1 MRALI
6 QRVSSAS
13 VSIREGNVNS
23 IDQGY
28 CILLGVGPDD
38 TEEIAEKL
46 WSKISKLRIFEDQD
60 GKTNLSLRDVNG
72 AVLLVSQFTLYADCR
87 KGNRPSFT
95 KGASPDMAN
104 RLYEYSAQLVRND
117 DIELKTGWF
126 GAMMEVSLTNS
137 GPFTLWLD
145 TDNLAKQQN
154 RSRQAPSTTN

>member
-13 VSIREGNVNS
+13 VSTGGGNVNS
-23 IDQGY
+23 IDQGF

-38 TEEIAEKL
+38 TEQIAEKL

-60 GKTNLSLRDVNG
+60 GKTNLSLRDVDG

-95 KGASPDMAN
+95 KGASPDLAN
-104 RLYEYSAQLVRND
+104 HLYEYFAQLVRND
-117 DIELKTGWF
+117 DIELKTGCF

-137 GPFTLWLD
+137 GPFTIWLD
-145 TDNLAKQQN
+145 SDDLTKQQTRN
-154 RSRQAPSTTN
+154 

>member
-13 VSIREGNVNS
+13 VSTREGNVNS
-23 IDQGY
+23 IDQGF

-60 GKTNLSLRDVNG
+60 GKTNLSLRDVSG

-87 KGNRPSFT
+87 KATVPHSLKAPPLTWQTACMNTSHNSF
-95 KGASPDMAN
+95 GMMA
-104 RLYEYSAQLVRND
+104 
-117 DIELKTGWF
+117 
-126 GAMMEVSLTNS
+126 
-137 GPFTLWLD
+137 
-145 TDNLAKQQN
+145 
-154 RSRQAPSTTN
+154 

>member
-13 VSIREGNVNS
+13 VSTEGGNVNS
-23 IDQGY
+23 IDQGF

-38 TEEIAEKL
+38 TEQIAEKL

-60 GKTNLSLRDVNG
+60 GKTNLSLRDVDG

-95 KGASPDMAN
+95 KGASPDLAN
-104 RLYEYSAQLVRND
+104 HLYEYFAQLVRND
-117 DIELKTGWF
+117 GVELKTGWF
-126 GAMMEVSLTNS
+126 GAMMEVSLTNN
-137 GPFTLWLD
+137 GPFTIWLD
-145 TDNLAKQQN
+145 SDDPTKQQTRN
-154 RSRQAPSTTN
+154 

>member
-104 RLYEYSAQLVRND
+104 RLYEYFAQLVRND

-145 TDNLAKQQN
+145 TDNLAKPQN

>member
-13 VSIREGNVNS
+13 VSTEGGNVNS
-23 IDQGY
+23 IDQGF

-38 TEEIAEKL
+38 TEQIAEQL

-60 GKTNLSLRDVNG
+60 GKTNLSLRDVDG

-95 KGASPDMAN
+95 RGASPDLAN
-104 RLYEYSAQLVRND
+104 HLYEYFAQLVRND

-137 GPFTLWLD
+137 GPFTIWLD
-145 TDNLAKQQN
+145 SDDLTKQQTRN
-154 RSRQAPSTTN
+154 

>member
-13 VSIREGNVNS
+13 VSTEGGNVNS
-23 IDQGY
+23 IDQGF

-38 TEEIAEKL
+38 TEQIAEKL

-60 GKTNLSLRDVNG
+60 GKTNLSLRDVDG

-95 KGASPDMAN
+95 KGASPDLAN
-104 RLYEYSAQLVRND
+104 HLYEYFAQLVRND

-126 GAMMEVSLTNS
+126 GAMMEVSLTNN
-137 GPFTLWLD
+137 GPFTIWLD
-145 TDNLAKQQN
+145 SDDLTKQQTRN
-154 RSRQAPSTTN
+154 

>member
-13 VSIREGNVNS
+13 VSTREGNANS
-23 IDQGY
+23 IDQGF

-46 WSKISKLRIFEDQD
+46 WSKISKLRIFEDQN
-60 GKTNLSLRDVNG
+60 GKTNLSLRDVSG

-95 KGASPDMAN
+95 KGASPDLAN
-104 RLYEYSAQLVRND
+104 RLYV
-117 DIELKTGWF
+117 ELKTGWF
-126 GAMMEVSLTNS
+126 GARMEVSLTNS

-145 TDNLAKQQN
+145 TDDLVKQQT
-154 RSRQAPSTTN
+154 RSK

>member
-13 VSIREGNVNS
+13 VSTGEGNVNS
-23 IDQGY
+23 IDQGF

-38 TEEIAEKL
+38 TDEITEKL

-72 AVLLVSQFTLYADCR
+72 AVLLVSQFTLYADCH

-104 RLYEYSAQLVRND
+104 RLYEYFAQLVRND
-117 DIELKTGWF
+117 GVELKTGWF

-145 TDNLAKQQN
+145 TDDLVKQQP
-154 RSRQAPSTTN
+154 RSR

>member
-13 VSIREGNVNS
+13 VSIREGNVNG

-104 RLYEYSAQLVRND
+104 RLYEYFAQLVRND

>member
-13 VSIREGNVNS
+13 VSTGGGNVNS
-23 IDQGY
+23 IDQGF

-38 TEEIAEKL
+38 TEQIAEKL

-60 GKTNLSLRDVNG
+60 GKTNLSLRDVDG

-95 KGASPDMAN
+95 KGASPDRAN
-104 RLYEYSAQLVRND
+104 HLYEYFAQLVRND
-117 DIELKTGWF
+117 DIELKTGLF

-137 GPFTLWLD
+137 GPFTIWLD
-145 TDNLAKQQN
+145 SDDLTKQQTRN
-154 RSRQAPSTTN
+154 

>member
-13 VSIREGNVNS
+13 VSTGEGNVNS
-23 IDQGY
+23 IDQGF

-38 TEEIAEKL
+38 TEQIAEKL

-60 GKTNLSLRDVNG
+60 GKTNLSLRDVDG

-87 KGNRPSFT
+87 KGNRPSFA
-95 KGASPDMAN
+95 KGASPDLAN
-104 RLYEYSAQLVRND
+104 HLYEYFAQLVRD
-117 DIELKTGWF
+117 DGVELKTGWF

-137 GPFTLWLD
+137 GPFTIWLD
-145 TDNLAKQQN
+145 SDDPTKQPTRN
-154 RSRQAPSTTN
+154 

>member
-1 MRALI
+1 MRSLI

-104 RLYEYSAQLVRND
+104 RLYEYFAQLVRND

>member
-13 VSIREGNVNS
+13 VSTEGGNVNS
-23 IDQGY
+23 IDQGF

-38 TEEIAEKL
+38 TEQIAEKL

-60 GKTNLSLRDVNG
+60 GKTNLSLRDVDG

-95 KGASPDMAN
+95 KGASPDLAN
-104 RLYEYSAQLVRND
+104 HLYGYFAQLIRND
-117 DIELKTGWF
+117 GVELKTGWF

-137 GPFTLWLD
+137 GPFTIWLD
-145 TDNLAKQQN
+145 SDDLTKQQTQN
-154 RSRQAPSTTN
+154 